1 MDNDKDILDVLKE
14 NIVEILNVDPNEI
27 TEKTTFIGD
36 LCADSLDV
44 YQIILGVEDA
54 LDISL
59 EGEDVETIENV
70 GEAVLLLEKVME
82 KK

>member
-1 MDNDKDILDVLKE
+1 MVLDILKE
-14 NIVEILNVDPNEI
+14 KIVEILNVDPNEI

-54 LDISL
+54 LQISL
-59 EGEDVETIENV
+59 EGEDVEQISNV
-70 GEAVLLLEKVME
+70 GEAVSLIEKVMAA
-82 KK
+82 K

>member
-14 NIVEILNVDPNEI
+14 KIVEILNVDPNEI

-44 YQIILGVEDA
+44 YQIILGVE
-54 LDISL
+54 
-59 EGEDVETIENV
+59 GEDVETIENV

-82 KK
+82 NK

>member
-1 MDNDKDILDVLKE
+1 MILDVLKE

-44 YQIILGVEDA
+44 YQIIVGVEDA
-54 LDISL
+54 VGISL
-59 EGEDVETIENV
+59 EGEDVEQISNV
-70 GEAVLLLEKVME
+70 GEAVLLIEKVME
-82 KK
+82 RG

>member
-1 MDNDKDILDVLKE
+1 MVLDVLKE

-27 TEKTTFIGD
+27 TESTSFIGD

-44 YQIILGVEDA
+44 YQIIVGVENN

-59 EGEDVETIENV
+59 RDEDLEQVTNV
-70 GEAVLLLEKVME
+70 GEAVQLIEKVMGQ
-82 KK
+82 

>member
-1 MDNDKDILDVLKE
+1 MVLDVLKE
-14 NIVEILNVDPNEI
+14 QIVEILNVDKNEI

-44 YQIILGVEDA
+44 YQIIVGVEDA

-59 EGEDVETIENV
+59 EGEDVETIQNV
-70 GEAVLLLEKVME
+70 GEAVLLIEKVMAN
-82 KK
+82 K

>member
-1 MDNDKDILDVLKE
+1 MVLDVLKE
-14 NIVEILNVDPNEI
+14 KIVEILNVDPNEI

-44 YQIILGVEDA
+44 YQIIIGVEDA

-59 EGEDVETIENV
+59 EGEDVEQINNV
-70 GEAVLLLEKVME
+70 GEAVLLIEKVMNN
-82 KK
+82 K